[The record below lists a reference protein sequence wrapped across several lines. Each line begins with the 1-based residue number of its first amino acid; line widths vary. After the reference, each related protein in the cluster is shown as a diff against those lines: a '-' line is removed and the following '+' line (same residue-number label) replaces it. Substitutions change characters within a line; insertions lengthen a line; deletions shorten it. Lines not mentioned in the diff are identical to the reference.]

1 MEKWADGLRTLHGM
15 HMHGFPNLFLM
26 SIGQSGNTVN
36 YTHMLDEQ
44 ATHLAYIVARA
55 REIGAVTV
63 EATAEAE
70 DAWVAACLETGNDR
84 GFFEDCTPGYYNN
97 EGRARNPQNG
107 PYAAG
112 PAIIE
117 FLQFLGDWR
126 AADKLAGLEIRSGE

>member
-44 ATHLAYIVARA
+44 AAHLAYIVARA

-70 DAWVAACLETGNDR
+70 DAWVAECLETGNDR
-84 GFFEDCTPGYYNN
+84 GFFEDCTPGV
-97 EGRARNPQNG
+97 
-107 PYAAG
+107 
-112 PAIIE
+112 
-117 FLQFLGDWR
+117 LQQRGTG
-126 AADKLAGLEIRSGE
+126 A